1 MDSSKNRGADGAPEE
16 AGARP
21 EAPAADN
28 AGDERPD
35 AAESPPPLGETELRA
50 ALDRLATKEDVDGIK
65 AALSSGIGA
74 IRAPLSSEMG
84 EIRAAMSKEIGAAV
98 RASLSGEMADLKAA
112 LSNEAG
118 EIGASVSKDM
128 ARVKDMIARKE
139 ASQLRWLLAVLIV
152 STICLA
158 TATVAMLLVM
168 HKLQLFGA

>member
-1 MDSSKNRGADGAPEE
+1 MDSLKNQGADGAPEE

-21 EAPAADN
+21 EAPDG
-28 AGDERPD
+28 AGDESPD

-50 ALDRLATKEDVDGIK
+50 AVDRLATKEDVDGIK

-84 EIRAAMSKEIGAAV
+84 EIRVSMSKEIGAAV
-98 RASLSGEMADLKAA
+98 RASLSGELADLKAA

-158 TATVAMLLVM
+158 TATVAILLVM
-168 HKLQLFGA
+168 YKLQLF